1 MSQIV
6 TVDDMMNIATKVH
19 KRNSKFVK
27 KWFIRVFF
35 ISVQNELNIYN
46 LFKLCLKLKEIDLK
60 QK

>member
-35 ISVQNELNIYN
+35 ISVQDELNIN
-46 LFKLCLKLKEIDLK
+46 NFI
-60 QK
+60 